1 MIEQARLLAE
11 FENIV
16 SFDSETFHEA
26 ALKDYLKSKL
36 RDLGLEV
43 WEDGAAELLGAYGAT
58 AGNLYARLP
67 GNAPG
72 EPLLFSAHMD
82 TVSPGRG
89 KRAVRHPDGRI
100 TSDGNTVLGADDGA
114 GLAAILEALTAIRE
128 TGLPHPDIEVL
139 FSVAEEPFCQGTS
152 VFDFSRVR
160 SKTAYVPDLTG
171 AVNAA
176 AVRAPSIL
184 SLDITV
190 KGRAAHAGF
199 APEDGIN
206 ALTAAARALA
216 ALPTGHTAPDTTV
229 NFGTVSGGTG
239 KNVVPDRVL
248 IRGEIRSLRHEA
260 ALAQA
265 EEVRRVFDREAEALG
280 GSAETVVTE
289 EIRAYSIGEDEP
301 AVRRFREALRRLGLG
316 PAELIT
322 TFGGSDNNNLA
333 ANGIRGL
340 VIFSAMNDVH
350 TVHEYTTAQQLADC
364 AALILTLMT
373 MEDTP

>member
-1 MIEQARLLAE
+1 MIDRPRLLSA
-11 FENIV
+11 FEKLV
-16 SFDSETFHEA
+16 GFDSESFHESA
-26 ALKDYLKSKL
+26 VKDHLRGALEA
-36 RDLGLEV
+36 LGLEV
-43 WEDGAAELLGAYGAT
+43 TEDDAASALRDRGAD
-58 AGNLYARLP
+58 AGNLYGFLP
-67 GNAPG
+67 GTRAG
-72 EPLLFSAHMD
+72 APLLFCAHMD
-82 TVSPGRG
+82 TVSPGIG
-89 KRAVRHPDGRI
+89 KKAVFQPDGRI
-100 TSDGNTVLGADDGA
+100 TSDGTTVLGADDA
-114 GLAAILEALTAIRE
+114 AALASILEALTAIRE
-128 TGLPHPDIEVL
+128 NGLPHPDIEVL

-160 SKTAYVPDLTG
+160 SKIAYVPDLTG
-171 AVNAA
+171 TVNAA